1 MGPHG
6 VARAVQ
12 RLEFNDCRKG
22 LGELSSRRRSAL
34 RFLALTPL
42 SAAGVKIVG
51 GYREPTGEEFGIYVK
66 RVVIGGP
73 AALDGASSL
82 PPLPRSA
89 DLSVSLTVCHS
100 LFQVGLSQVT

>member
-1 MGPHG
+1 MGPHS

-22 LGELSSRRRSAL
+22 LGELSSHCSSVPQ
-34 RFLALTPL
+34 FPALTPV

-66 RVVIGGP
+66 RVVCGGP

-82 PPLPRSA
+82 LPHPPSPE
-89 DLSVSLTVCHS
+89 LSVSLTVCHS